1 MVSRKAVLAHCRA
14 LTAAC
19 HYSEGDVMVCV
30 VDCRREA
37 GLWHAALAV
46 IQTFVAVFLSW
57 TAWFTF
63 LLSLQSVFNG
73 MHVVFVPFNVLQ
85 MDPGSWIRMVTKYR
99 GKVPPQPLFSS
110 LILS

>member
-19 HYSEGDVMVCV
+19 HYSEGDVMICV

-46 IQTFVAVFLSW
+46 SSFILILLFLSDYLIYHH
-57 TAWFTF
+57 A
-63 LLSLQSVFNG
+63 LLFVLPQSVFNG

-99 GKVPPQPLFSS
+99 GKIHF
-110 LILS
+110 I